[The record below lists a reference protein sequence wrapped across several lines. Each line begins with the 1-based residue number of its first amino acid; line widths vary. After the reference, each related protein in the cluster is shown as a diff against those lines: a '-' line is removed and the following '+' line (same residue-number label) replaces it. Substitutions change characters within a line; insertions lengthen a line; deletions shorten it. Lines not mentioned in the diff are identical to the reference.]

1 MEDDIHAMLA
11 SIDEALGAAIPTRTS
26 PPPAASWAKP
36 DRPAVTRSPNQLP
49 VCHMTDDD
57 LDQMLLDIDADLDT
71 AAPDAPLSTPGKGNS
86 GFRKCTVVMLGQ
98 TPAACSNL
106 RCTMCDHV
114 VVRIVKREWD
124 PSCDYFFFRNN
135 VPDLTKLGRKLRDAP
150 RSTAYACQ
158 CSWTTATNTV
168 AITSS
173 SPHKWVCAGH
183 S

>member
-1 MEDDIHAMLA
+1 MDNVQPGTLGNGIMEDDIHAMLA

-124 PSCDYFFFRNN
+124 PSCDYFFFRSKPRTGC
-135 VPDLTKLGRKLRDAP
+135 VALPSLTCVCRRQRT
-150 RSTAYACQ
+150 RSDQTRSQTQRCP
-158 CSWTTATNTV
+158 T
-168 AITSS
+168 
-173 SPHKWVCAGH
+173 
-183 S
+183 